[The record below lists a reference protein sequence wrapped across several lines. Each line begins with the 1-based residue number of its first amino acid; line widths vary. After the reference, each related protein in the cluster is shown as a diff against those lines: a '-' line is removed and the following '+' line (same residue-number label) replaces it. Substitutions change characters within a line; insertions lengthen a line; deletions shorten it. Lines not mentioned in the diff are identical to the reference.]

1 MSSTDDR
8 RLGSR
13 KGDNVSN
20 GEPAT
25 DRVAGLERELAQ
37 ERRARQVLVE
47 SSIRLNSLLNLPELL
62 NAIIGA
68 ATELLEAETSSL
80 LMLDQASNELTFEVA
95 TGEPGESVREMRVP
109 ADQGIAGW
117 VLQRDELVVVN
128 DAASDPRFYDQ
139 IDQAS
144 GFTTRS
150 LLAVPLK
157 IRDTPIGVVEVINKR
172 GEAGFTDRDRD
183 LAQALA
189 AQAAVAIDNARLYQ
203 RLADALVASRMSY
216 RL

>member
-1 MSSTDDR
+1 M
-8 RLGSR
+8 
-13 KGDNVSN
+13 SN
-20 GEPAT
+20 GELAT
-25 DRVAGLERELAQ
+25 DRVAALERELAQ

-80 LMLDQASNELTFEVA
+80 LMLDEANYELTFEVA

-117 VLQRDELVVVN
+117 VLKHDEPVVID
-128 DAASDPRFYDQ
+128 DAATDPRFYDQ

-157 IRDTPIGVVEVINKR
+157 IRDTPIGVVEIINKR
-172 GEAGFTDRDRD
+172 GEAGFTERDRD
-183 LAQALA
+183 LALALA

>member
-1 MSSTDDR
+1 M
-8 RLGSR
+8 
-13 KGDNVSN
+13 SN
-20 GEPAT
+20 GELAT
-25 DRVAGLERELAQ
+25 DRVAALERELAQ

-80 LMLDQASNELTFEVA
+80 LMLDEATNELTFEVA

-117 VLQRDELVVVN
+117 VLKHDEPVVVN
-128 DAASDPRFYDQ
+128 DAATDPRFYEQ

-183 LAQALA
+183 LALALA